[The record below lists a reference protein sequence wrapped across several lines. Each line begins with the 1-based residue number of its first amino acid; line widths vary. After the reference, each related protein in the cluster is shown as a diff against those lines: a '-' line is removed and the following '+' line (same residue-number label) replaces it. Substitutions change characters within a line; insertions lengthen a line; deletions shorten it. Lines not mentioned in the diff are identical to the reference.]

1 MKIRLAVSLAAI
13 AALALPVAAQAA
25 LPKTS
30 DTLIVPTKSIGGV
43 ALGGSPTAVTKAW
56 GKNAECEFQCL
67 YEGPRHTGETPSLGS
82 VLLETR
88 GNAVKVW
95 EIFITVGENDEG
107 VRPKPNFDT
116 PLTRFKT
123 AKGIG
128 LGSTAAELTRAYHG
142 LKKQSSPDFTYYTLK
157 GPKESAT
164 VFSAPAGKITE
175 ISIMSHPGG

>member
-1 MKIRLAVSLAAI
+1 MRIRIFVSLTAI
-13 AALALPVAAQAA
+13 VAFALPAAAQAA
-25 LPKTS
+25 LPKTN
-30 DTLIVPTKSIGGV
+30 DTLIVPAKSIGGV
-43 ALGGSPTAVTKAW
+43 ALGSSPTAVTKAW

-67 YEGPRHTGETPSLGS
+67 YEGRRHTGETPSLGS
-82 VLLETR
+82 VLLEKR
-88 GNAVKVW
+88 GSAVKTW
-95 EIFITVGENDEG
+95 EIYIIVGQNEEG
-107 VRPKPNFDT
+107 VQPKPNFDT

-128 LGSTAAELTRAYHG
+128 LGSTAAELTRAYPG
-142 LKKQSSPDFTYYTLK
+142 LKKQSSPGFTYYTLE